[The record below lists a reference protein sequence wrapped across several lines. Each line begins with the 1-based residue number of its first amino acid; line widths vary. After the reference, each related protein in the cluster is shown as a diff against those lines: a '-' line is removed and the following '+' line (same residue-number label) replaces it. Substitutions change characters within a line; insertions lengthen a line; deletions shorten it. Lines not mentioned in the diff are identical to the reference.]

1 MPLAFSNDNGSKQD
15 SQSAYFK
22 EDFGMSRGLEE
33 GGNIRRK
40 RCLSLYNVKWRR
52 GSVVF
57 VMMMSSMRGAAE
69 NPPNGNNHSTAL

>member
-33 GGNIRRK
+33 GGEILGGRGVS
-40 RCLSLYNVKWRR
+40 LST
-52 GSVVF
+52 
-57 VMMMSSMRGAAE
+57 M
-69 NPPNGNNHSTAL
+69 